1 MSEFFRRMSN
11 SDFFLQNTLYVNV
24 LFSGCTSNVI
34 YLFFAWHKK
43 FAQNPE
49 NCALDGR
56 RSAPTVFSCFH
67 QYSGHTKKRETTGSP
82 KKFVNFDKM
91 SKNFSDDTWHKFF
104 YIKTFLV
111 CNCVFKGIRE
121 KPEFYFLV
129 DMCSTQKI
137 CTKSRK
143 LRTRQSEV
151 RTAGFFLFSSILRA
165 GKKVWVD
172 EFDKKKLWISTKC
185 PTFSDKVFFEIFSCT
200 HFFPNFSEKP
210 SWSFLVKIT
219 FSGHFSFFTKSSLFF
234 FEKIV
239 IFFDFF
245 SKKKFAKKH
254 KKTWFCKKCVGRF
267 QGRLQKVQKK
277 TWEKSG
283 FLLF

>member
-1 MSEFFRRMSN
+1 
-11 SDFFLQNTLYVNV
+11 
-24 LFSGCTSNVI
+24 
-34 YLFFAWHKK
+34 
-43 FAQNPE
+43 
-49 NCALDGR
+49 
-56 RSAPTVFSCFH
+56 
-67 QYSGHTKKRETTGSP
+67 
-82 KKFVNFDKM
+82 
-91 SKNFSDDTWHKFF
+91 
-104 YIKTFLV
+104 
-111 CNCVFKGIRE
+111 
-121 KPEFYFLV
+121 
-129 DMCSTQKI
+129 MCSTQKI

-210 SWSFLVKIT
+210 SWPFLVKIA

-234 FEKIV
+234 LEKIV

-267 QGRLQKVQKK
+267 QGRSQKVQKK
-277 TWEKSG
+277 IWEKSG
-283 FLLF
+283 FLLFQIPCKNVNLPKNAVFFSGDGKSVKRGFEGRKSCSKQENCWSRNFFSRLSPPSFLKETFFVNFVFFRVFVILQGISFLQKCEKMTKKWRRKISAGFCIFQISSV

>member
-11 SDFFLQNTLYVNV
+11 PDFFLQNTFCVNA

-49 NCALDGR
+49 NCTLDSPGVR
-56 RSAPTVFSCFH
+56 
-67 QYSGHTKKRETTGSP
+67 TGSF
-82 KKFVNFDKM
+82 FV
-91 SKNFSDDTWHKFF
+91 
-104 YIKTFLV
+104 
-111 CNCVFKGIRE
+111 
-121 KPEFYFLV
+121 
-129 DMCSTQKI
+129 
-137 CTKSRK
+137 
-143 LRTRQSEV
+143 
-151 RTAGFFLFSSILRA
+151 FSSILRA
-165 GKKVWVD
+165 GKKAWVD
-172 EFDKKKLWISTKC
+172 EFNKKKLWISTKC

-210 SWSFLVKIT
+210 SWPFLAKIT
-219 FSGHFSFFTKSSLFF
+219 FSGHFRFSRKIHHFFS
-234 FEKIV
+234 EKIV

-245 SKKKFAKKH
+245 PKKKFAKKH

>member
-1 MSEFFRRMSN
+1 MCCFQGVRVMSYICFLPDTKNLHKIPKIVHSTVGGLPRRFFRVFINTQGIQKSGKRQVHQKNLWISTKCQK
-11 SDFFLQNTLYVNV
+11 FL
-24 LFSGCTSNVI
+24 
-34 YLFFAWHKK
+34 
-43 FAQNPE
+43 
-49 NCALDGR
+49 R
-56 RSAPTVFSCFH
+56 RHMTQIFLH
-67 QYSGHTKKRETTGSP
+67 
-82 KKFVNFDKM
+82 
-91 SKNFSDDTWHKFF
+91 KNF
-104 YIKTFLV
+104 LV
-111 CNCVFKGIRE
+111 RNCVFKGIRE

-151 RTAGFFLFSSILRA
+151 HTAGFFLFSSILRA
-165 GKKVWVD
+165 GKKAWVD

-210 SWSFLVKIT
+210 SWPFLVKIA

-234 FEKIV
+234 LEKIV

-254 KKTWFCKKCVGRF
+254 KKTWFCKKCVGWF